1 LTTKTRE
8 YTTIANILQF
18 IDSFYVQSLEQAGKK
33 NNAKIN
39 IRQDINIMDRNGCRP
54 LQLSPGSGF
63 LLQSLGVQLVQECAV
78 ELDSGRT
85 LELETKGKGVSTM
98 NIR

>member
-1 LTTKTRE
+1 M
-8 YTTIANILQF
+8 
-18 IDSFYVQSLEQAGKK
+18 DSFYVQSPEQAEKK

-39 IRQDINIMDRNGCRP
+39 IRQGINIMDRKECRP
-54 LQLSPGSGF
+54 LQLSSGSGF

-85 LELETKGKGVSTM
+85 LELETKGQSVSTRTSGEIG
-98 NIR
+98 NVNGTEHTLG